1 MSVFDVLGSLLA
13 GGAMVI
19 PMIGFPDPRDWAKDM
34 LDAGI
39 EWLVDQFG
47 SSTEKILQ
55 DTVTKLLEVKWPG
68 FDEAWYEYLV
78 GNTFGL
84 AYTLLT
90 FSVMVMGLLG
100 MMFRKWIPQAGHALG
115 VTLLLFAMNQGMY
128 MLVVTLDKLSES
140 LTKWAYDFA
149 SAGEGGEDWTKDAST
164 LEEVTDLFGAVFAYW
179 ASFVLSWIMKL
190 EAYALVYFPYVGLMT
205 LVFCFVTWAWTRG
218 ARGGKLIRWTVAL
231 LTTSVLGKPMMM
243 ATLGL
248 GALIARTLPADP
260 IWIILFQVIAV
271 AVPILLFVLANKAY
285 SSILDGHLN
294 VEVSNDVD
302 INDMPSPEPEHLQQL
317 LDDDHDLSVKLDD
330 EPATVGEN
338 RSPGFADMVG
348 EISDND
354 DLKVDVAATA
364 LKGYAVANGQAWAVP
379 LIDHVT
385 ENYKND
391 QDESDTKEG

>member
-39 EWLVDQFG
+39 EWLVEQFG